1 MSPVVQRIKTTP
13 TILKLVVLG
22 FYVCSILIL
31 SAKAAEFWVSP
42 DGNDNDPG
50 TREKPLASVT
60 TALREARELRRL
72 KNPSVNDG
80 VKIILRGGIYRLTSP
95 LLFHPADSGTETS
108 PTVIEAATNESPI
121 LSGGVLVERWKKTR
135 GKISSLPKAA
145 QGKVWVADAP
155 KFGGRILEIRQL
167 WVNDLKAVRART
179 PKSDTLA
186 RLLAWDRKK
195 QEAWIPLA
203 ALGAVRDPAQLE
215 MVIQQIWEIAVLRVK
230 SLRIE
235 GDKAC
240 VTFQQPESKI
250 EFEHPWPQPVMS
262 TNGNAPF
269 FLVNRMEF
277 LDQPGEW
284 FQEMPGGKIFYWPR
298 SDEDMTRTSA
308 VAPALE
314 TLVQIAGSLD
324 RPVEHLQFKGISF
337 QHTTWLRPAQA
348 GHVPLQDGMF
358 LLDAYKLNPPGTPDK
373 KGLENQAWIGR
384 PPAGISVS
392 SANHVQFERCRFEHL
407 AAAGLDFANGT
418 HDDLVEGCV
427 FHDLGGNGLQLGE
440 FQTGGIETHLP
451 FNPTDE
457 RLICSR
463 EKISNNLFTD
473 CANEDWG
480 CVGICVGY
488 ARGVAIAHN
497 EVSQLPYTGISVGWG
512 WTKTT
517 NCLRDNFIHAN
528 HVHHIGQRLTD
539 LGGIYTLSSQPGTV
553 VSENSIHDI
562 HPSPYV
568 NDPAHWFYLYLDEG
582 SSFITVRDN
591 WCPAEIF
598 LKNANGPGNEWMNNG
613 PQVSEKIKSAAGLE
627 PAFQDLL
634 LNK

>member
-50 TREKPLASVT
+50 TREKPLASVAA
-60 TALREARELRRL
+60 ALREARELRRL
-72 KNPSVNDG
+72 KNPSVDDG

-95 LLFHPADSGTETS
+95 LLFHPEDSGTETS

-179 PKSDTLA
+179 PNTDTLA

-195 QEAWIPLA
+195 QEAWIPSA
-203 ALGAVRDPAQLE
+203 ALCAVRDPTQLE
-215 MVIQQIWEIAVLRVK
+215 MVIQQIWEIAALRVK

-440 FQTGGIETHLP
+440 FQTGGVETHLP

-457 RLICSR
+457 RVICSR

-528 HVHHIGQRLTD
+528 HVHHIGHRLTD

-591 WCPAEIF
+591 WCPAEKF

>member
-1 MSPVVQRIKTTP
+1 MSPAVQRIKTTP
-13 TILKLVVLG
+13 TILKSVMLG

-42 DGNDNDPG
+42 YGNDNDPG
-50 TREKPLASVT
+50 TREKPLASVAA
-60 TALREARELRRL
+60 ALREARELRRL
-72 KNPSVNDG
+72 KNPSVDDG

-95 LLFHPADSGTETS
+95 LLFHPEDSGTETS

-230 SLRIE
+230 SLRVE

-277 LDQPGEW
+277 LDEPGEW

-358 LLDAYKLNPPGTPDK
+358 LLNAYKLNPPGTPDK

-457 RLICSR
+457 RVICSR

-591 WCPAEIF
+591 WCPAEKF